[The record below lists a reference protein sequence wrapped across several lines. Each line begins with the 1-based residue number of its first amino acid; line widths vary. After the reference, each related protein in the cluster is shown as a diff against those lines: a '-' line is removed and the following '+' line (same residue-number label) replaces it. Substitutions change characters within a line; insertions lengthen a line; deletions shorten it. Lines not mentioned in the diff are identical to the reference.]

1 MQITKAG
8 VIHHPFGHMRLD
20 IGPPLADPSH
30 RQRHRAYPPQD
41 GLNIRLILTQ
51 SLVAGFT
58 HNRSCGHAGNYLRHP
73 ALRSWGHPIHIWPRA
88 HIVPYCTIMP
98 ALCRD
103 CLAAFDDRARC
114 PACRSPRVL
123 VHAELDSLSVA
134 HMDCDAFYA
143 SVEKRDNPALR
154 DQPVIVG
161 GGTRGVVSTCCYIA
175 RIHGVRS
182 AMPMFQALKLCPQA
196 VVVKPRFPAYVEA
209 SRAIRAMM
217 EALTPA
223 VEPLSLDE
231 AFLDLTG
238 TRRLHGLP
246 PAALLARL
254 VRDMETE
261 LGLTG
266 SVGLSH
272 NKFLAKIA
280 SDLDKPRGFSVI
292 GRAETEAFLHDKPVR
307 IIWGVGTAMQ
317 TALDS
322 AGIRSIADLKR
333 WDRGDLAARFGQM
346 GDRLWH
352 LARGI
357 DTRRVNRD
365 EKLKSISKETTFNE
379 DTSDPDLLDGH
390 LWRLA
395 EQVADRAK
403 AKQLS
408 GRTVTLKLKRSD
420 FQTVTRRLSLPE
432 PSQLTDR
439 IYRAGRHLLDH
450 ARTAGPF
457 RLIGIG
463 ISDLAAEDQAD
474 RNSDLLDQSAPKRAA
489 AERATDSIR
498 AKFGHEAIIKG
509 RSLR

>member
-1 MQITKAG
+1 
-8 VIHHPFGHMRLD
+8 
-20 IGPPLADPSH
+20 
-30 RQRHRAYPPQD
+30 
-41 GLNIRLILTQ
+41 
-51 SLVAGFT
+51 
-58 HNRSCGHAGNYLRHP
+58 
-73 ALRSWGHPIHIWPRA
+73 
-88 HIVPYCTIMP
+88 MP

-103 CLAAFDDRARC
+103 CLTSFDAGARC
-114 PACRSPRVL
+114 PACRSPRV
-123 VHAELDSLSVA
+123 VAHGELTALSIA

-196 VVVKPRFPAYVEA
+196 VVVKPRFAAYVEA

-217 EALTPA
+217 EVLTPA
-223 VEPLSLDE
+223 IEPLSLDE

-238 TRRLHGLP
+238 TERLHGAP
-246 PAALLARL
+246 PATLLARL
-254 VRDMETE
+254 TRAMEAE

-292 GRAETEAFLHDKPVR
+292 GRAETEAFLLPKPVR
-307 IIWGVGTAMQ
+307 IIWGVGTATQ
-317 TALDS
+317 SALEA
-322 AGIRSIADLKR
+322 AGIRTIADLKR
-333 WDRGDLAARFGQM
+333 WDRTDLARRFGSN

-352 LARGI
+352 LARGL

-365 EKLKSISKETTFNE
+365 EKPKSISKETTFNE
-379 DTSDPDLLDGH
+379 DTADADILDGH
-390 LWRLA
+390 IWRLA

-420 FQTVTRRLSLPE
+420 FQTVTRRQSLSDAT
-432 PSQLTDR
+432 QLSDR
-439 IYRAGRHLLDH
+439 IYRAAADLL
-450 ARTAGPF
+450 AAAPRGPF
-457 RLIGIG
+457 RLIGVG
-463 ISDLAAEDQAD
+463 ISDLAPETDAD
-474 RNSDLLDQSAPKRAA
+474 RSADLLDPDAPRRAA
-489 AERATDSIR
+489 AERATDAIR
-498 AKFGHEAIIKG
+498 ARFGAQAIIKG

>member
-1 MQITKAG
+1 
-8 VIHHPFGHMRLD
+8 
-20 IGPPLADPSH
+20 
-30 RQRHRAYPPQD
+30 
-41 GLNIRLILTQ
+41 
-51 SLVAGFT
+51 
-58 HNRSCGHAGNYLRHP
+58 
-73 ALRSWGHPIHIWPRA
+73 
-88 HIVPYCTIMP
+88 MP
-98 ALCRD
+98 VLCRD
-103 CLAAFDDRARC
+103 CLTAFDTGPRC

-123 VHAELDSLSVA
+123 AHPELAHLSIA

-175 RIHGVRS
+175 RIKGVRS
-182 AMPMFQALKLCPQA
+182 AMPMFQALKLCPDA

-209 SRAIRAMM
+209 SRAIRALM

-238 TRRLHGLP
+238 TARLHGAP
-246 PAALLARL
+246 PAHLLARL
-254 VRDMETE
+254 VRDMETQ

-292 GRAETEAFLHDKPVR
+292 GRAETQTFLAPKPVR
-307 IIWGVGTAMQ
+307 FIWGVGTATQ
-317 TALDS
+317 TALEA
-322 AGIRSIADLKR
+322 AGIRTIADLLR
-333 WDRGDLAARFGQM
+333 WDRTDLIARFGQT

-352 LARGI
+352 LARGQ
-357 DTRRVNRD
+357 DTRRVLRD
-365 EKLKSISKETTFNE
+365 EKLKSISKETTFDA
-379 DTSDPDLLDGH
+379 DTSNPDLLEGH

-403 AKQLS
+403 AKALA

-420 FQTVTRRLSLPE
+420 FQIITRRHALPDAT
-432 PSQLTDR
+432 QIADR
-439 IYRAGRHLLDH
+439 LFH
-450 ARTAGPF
+450 AARDLFAATPRGPL
-457 RLIGIG
+457 RLIGVG
-463 ISDLAAEDQAD
+463 LSDLVPEAEAD
-474 RNSDLLDQSAPKRAA
+474 RTADLLDPAAARRAA
-489 AERATDSIR
+489 AERATDAIR
-498 AKFGHEAIIKG
+498 ARFGAQAIIKG
-509 RSLR
+509 RALR